1 MVYLDSEDLCY
12 RENVVIAKAISKYGS
27 ESYHTKQGSERVM
40 SRYQKNIKSNKTLVD
55 VKNILASFESES
67 EIIKE

>member
-27 ESYHTKQGSERVM
+27 ESYHLSKDRKGYVHVSEK
-40 SRYQKNIKSNKTLVD
+40 YKNNKTLVD
-55 VKNILASFESES
+55 VKNILASYESEN